1 MKRLILPIL
10 AGLVLGGIVHLVGVL
25 LMPYVADQDAYARL
39 AAVGEINTVTEI
51 DDPGVEGAVLPASD
65 PAFVA
70 ALCLYDLADGPVK
83 IMVPPTEDY
92 TSISFYTR
100 YGLPFYAINDRSA
113 GRSLIELDLMT
124 AKQRAALPEDADVTA
139 ADRLVV
145 ESPSVDGVV
154 LIRAL
159 VRERGA
165 RDQVRARLAM
175 ARCNGP
181 S

>member
-1 MKRLILPIL
+1 MKRLILPII

-25 LMPYVADQDAYARL
+25 LMPYVAEQDAYSRL
-39 AAVGEINTVTEI
+39 AAIGEINAVAEI
-51 DDPGVEGAVLPASD
+51 DDPSVEGAVLPASD
-65 PAFVA
+65 PAFLSAV
-70 ALCLYDLADGPVK
+70 CLYDLAEGPVK
-83 IMVPPTEDY
+83 IQVPPTDDY

-100 YGLPFYAINDRSA
+100 HGLPFYAINDRSA

-124 AKQRAALPEDADVTA
+124 AKQRAAMPEDAEVTA

-145 ESPSVDGVV
+145 ESPSVEGVV

-159 VRERGA
+159 VRERDA
-165 RDQVRARLAM
+165 REQVKARLDL
-175 ARCNGP
+175 ARCNGA

>member
-1 MKRLILPIL
+1 MKRLILPII

-39 AAVGEINTVTEI
+39 AAVGEINSVTEI
-51 DDPGVEGAVLPASD
+51 EEPSVDGAVLPASD
-65 PAFVA
+65 PAFLA
-70 ALCLYDLADGPVK
+70 AVCLYDLSAGPVK
-83 IMVPPTEDY
+83 ILVAPTEDY
-92 TSISFYTR
+92 TSVSFYTR
-100 YGLPFYAINDRSA
+100 HGLPFYAINDRSA
-113 GRSLIELDLMT
+113 GRSVIELDLMT
-124 AKQRAALPEDADVTA
+124 AKQRAAMPEDDEVTA

-145 ESPSVDGVV
+145 ESPSVDGIV

-165 RDQVRARLAM
+165 RDQVKARLDL
-175 ARCNGP
+175 ARCNGA